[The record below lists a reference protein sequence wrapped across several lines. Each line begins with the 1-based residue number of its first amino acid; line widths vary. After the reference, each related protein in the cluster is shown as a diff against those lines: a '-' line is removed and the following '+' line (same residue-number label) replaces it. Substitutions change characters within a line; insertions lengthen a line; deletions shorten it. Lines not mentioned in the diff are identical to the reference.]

1 MRLPNRSTNTPAAGH
16 ANKLTSQDS
25 ATIIARK
32 CPEPVAPSASQARAT
47 EAATANLRHIA
58 HHARLFEVSSKT
70 GAGLEDWCDFLT
82 QQHEAAKKR
91 DVL

>member
-1 MRLPNRSTNTPAAGH
+1 MFHQANAVIISKVDLDRVCDFNR
-16 ANKLTSQDS
+16 
-25 ATIIARK
+25 
-32 CPEPVAPSASQARAT
+32 

-70 GAGLEDWCDFLT
+70 GAGLDAWCDFLV

-91 DVL
+91 DPL